1 MGVFAM
7 PSLGADMESAV
18 LVEWLKAAGDAVKRG
33 DIIAVVETDKGAI
46 EIEIFED
53 GEITDILVEEGE
65 RVPVGAPLATI
76 LVEGEAAVEP
86 AVPDTTVEKADVT
99 PPVQSGPVLKP
110 QSVDESSPER
120 ASPAARQFAR
130 EHRIDLAAVQGSGPD
145 GAIRLV
151 DLQEVELRP
160 PTRGIDPEAMR
171 HAIAAAMSRSKREIP
186 HYYMNHRMD
195 VSAAQLWLDDY
206 NADRPP
212 PERILFG
219 ALLVKA
225 VASAVHE
232 FPEFNG
238 VYEADGFIP
247 SKTVNAGVA
256 ISIRGGGL
264 VAPAIQNADALSL
277 SELMTQMRDLVGR
290 VRRGSFRASELTSST
305 ITVNSLGDRG
315 VEGVFPIIYPPQVAI
330 IGFGKVSRRPW
341 VIEDEVLPRPVLHM
355 TLAADHRAS
364 DGHRGGLFLNA
375 IADQI
380 ASPEAL

>member
-1 MGVFAM
+1 MGVFTM
-7 PSLGADMESAV
+7 PSLGADMESAI
-18 LVEWLKAAGDAVKRG
+18 LVEWLKTAGDTVKRG

-53 GEITDILVEEGE
+53 GEIANILVEEGKK
-65 RVPVGAPLATI
+65 VPVGAPLANI
-76 LVEGEAAVEP
+76 LGTGDAEVEIPVAEGP
-86 AVPDTTVEKADVT
+86 IEKADVT
-99 PPVQSGPVLKP
+99 LPMQPRPAPRP
-110 QSVDESSPER
+110 QIADKLAFVR

-130 EHRIDLAAVQGSGPD
+130 ENKIDLKAIKGSGPE
-145 GAIRLV
+145 GAIQLV
-151 DLQEVELRP
+151 DLQEVGLPP

-171 HAIAAAMSRSKREIP
+171 RAIAAAMSRSKREIP
-186 HYYMNHRMD
+186 HYYLTHRMD
-195 VSAAQLWLDDY
+195 VSTAQRWLDDY
-206 NADRPP
+206 NAERRP
-212 PERILFG
+212 PERVLFG

-225 VASAVHE
+225 VASAVHD

-247 SKTVNAGVA
+247 SKAVHAGVA
-256 ISIRGGGL
+256 ITIRGGGL

-277 SELMTQMRDLVGR
+277 SELMIQMRDLVGR

-330 IGFGKVSRRPW
+330 IGFGKVSLRPW
-341 VIEDEVLPRPVLHM
+341 VIEDKIVPCPVLHM
-355 TLAADHRAS
+355 TLAADHRVS

-375 IADQI
+375 IADQL